1 MKSRFG
7 WKPLVKESMDT
18 DMELRDIIKKDP
30 TEFALA
36 IRSLILGFIDNGSER
51 GLYEAIS
58 CISNKEIQEVL
69 FQVKREEYD
78 RWINNED

>member
-1 MKSRFG
+1 MK
-7 WKPLVKESMDT
+7 WKKLYRESMDT

-36 IRSLILGFIDNGSER
+36 MRSFINGLIDNGDER
-51 GLYEAIS
+51 SIYEAIS
-58 CISNKEIQEVL
+58 CISNKEIQEIL

-78 RWINNED
+78 RWVNNED

>member
-1 MKSRFG
+1 MKRNIG

-36 IRSLILGFIDNGSER
+36 VRSFILGLIDNGSER

-58 CISNKEIQEVL
+58 CISNKKIQEVL

-78 RWINNED
+78 KWVNNED

>member
-1 MKSRFG
+1 MK
-7 WKPLVKESMDT
+7 WKRLYKESMDT
-18 DMELRDIIKKDP
+18 DMELRNIIKKDP

-36 IRSLILGFIDNGSER
+36 MRSFILGLIDNGDER

-78 RWINNED
+78 RWVNNED

>member
-1 MKSRFG
+1 MK
-7 WKPLVKESMDT
+7 WKRLYKKSMDT
-18 DMELRDIIKKDP
+18 DMELRNIIKKDP

-36 IRSLILGFIDNGSER
+36 MRSFILGLIDNGDER

-78 RWINNED
+78 RWVNNED

>member
-1 MKSRFG
+1 MKRNIG

-36 IRSLILGFIDNGSER
+36 VRSFILGLIDNCGER

-58 CISNKEIQEVL
+58 YISNKEIQEVL

-78 RWINNED
+78 KWVNNED

>member
-1 MKSRFG
+1 MKRNIR
-7 WKPLVKESMDT
+7 WKSLVNESMDT
-18 DMELRDIIKKDP
+18 DMKLRNIIKKDP

-36 IRSLILGFIDNGSER
+36 MRTLISGFIDIGDER

-58 CISNKEIQEVL
+58 CISNKEISEAL

-78 RWINNED
+78 RWVNNED

>member
-1 MKSRFG
+1 M
-7 WKPLVKESMDT
+7 VKESMDT

-36 IRSLILGFIDNGSER
+36 VRSFIIGLIDNCNER